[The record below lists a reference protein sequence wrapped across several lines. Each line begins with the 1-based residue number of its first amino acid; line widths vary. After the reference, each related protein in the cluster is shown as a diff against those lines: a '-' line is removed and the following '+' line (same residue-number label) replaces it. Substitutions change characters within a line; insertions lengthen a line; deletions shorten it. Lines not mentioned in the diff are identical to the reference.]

1 MDDYVL
7 LIGATLLDIKG
18 RPDVGLEPGTS
29 NPAAIR
35 STRGGTARN
44 VAENLARLGAT
55 VTLLSAVGE
64 DLTGQRLLEQTAAS
78 GVNLE
83 YVQVIPEENTGAYIA
98 LLEQDGTLS
107 VALDDVR
114 VMAHITPDYLNRMH
128 ALFARADMVMVD
140 GSLTP
145 AALKTAVRLAE
156 QYQVPLCADPSS
168 ARLVYKLRPY
178 LPHLHLVVPNEAE
191 AIELGQLDD
200 IDRSDA
206 DASIRMARQ
215 LVKAGVGHA
224 VVTRSDFGLTYAT
237 SDEMGTI
244 PARFSDMVDSTGTG
258 DAITAAII
266 FGMINDLPTVESMR
280 LGAAA
285 AGLTLQVLD
294 TVVPEL
300 SLDMLYDHLIV

>member
-114 VMAHITPDYLNRMH
+114 VMAYITPDYLNRMH
-128 ALFARADMVMVD
+128 TLFARADMVMVD

-215 LVKAGVGHA
+215 LVKAGVRHA